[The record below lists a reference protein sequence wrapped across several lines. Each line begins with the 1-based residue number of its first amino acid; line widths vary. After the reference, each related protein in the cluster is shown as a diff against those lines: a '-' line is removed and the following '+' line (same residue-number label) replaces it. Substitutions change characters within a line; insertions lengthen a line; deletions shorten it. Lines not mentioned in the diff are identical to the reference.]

1 MYLSAFAG
9 FPIGFDFSITAPQR
23 QETLAQVSVLT
34 AAATEA
40 YARHK
45 EHHLHTAQACE
56 QQGVKFVPLIAES
69 TGTWDPSTLKFRNTW
84 PMQLPPRPV
93 RNRRSATTNCCRNLA
108 PRFGPFGPELRCG
121 AASKLLE
128 RGPMDPSRSRL
139 QPSKIEFGL
148 NATHMDPHGGQQ

>member
-1 MYLSAFAG
+1 MCICPPLRGFQLVLIFPLRCRGGRRLSRNQVC
-9 FPIGFDFSITAPQR
+9 SWRR
-23 QETLAQVSVLT
+23 QKPMPDTRNTTSTQPRPVSSKGSNLFLLLLSPPV
-34 AAATEA
+34 
-40 YARHK
+40 R
-45 EHHLHTAQACE
+45 
-56 QQGVKFVPLIAES
+56 GIPVPRKF
-69 TGTWDPSTLKFRNTW
+69 WYTW

-128 RGPMDPSRSRL
+128 RGPMNPSRSRL

-148 NATHMDPHGGQQ
+148 DATHMDPHGG